1 MCILLLLCL
10 CTPNLLLNL
19 PPFSRML
26 YIFLYVSKS
35 MSLFLLYM
43 FLLFSSH
50 PERCLLTRFRVSF
63 LQFLPLLQLC
73 AFSAC
78 FRATASFLGLAV
90 RTAPTPYTLRHVSVS
105 RCHWRLLISS
115 YVSVC
120 NLPLFSPP
128 LFLFSYPFCHFL
140 PKLYL
145 SHFLM
150 FQV

>member
-1 MCILLLLCL
+1 MCILLLLSL

-19 PPFSRML
+19 PTFSRML
-26 YIFLYVSKS
+26 YIYFSMYLHLCICSFSVCSYV
-35 MSLFLLYM
+35 
-43 FLLFSSH
+43 FSSH

-78 FRATASFLGLAV
+78 FRASASFLGLAV

-120 NLPLFSPP
+120 ILPLFPP
-128 LFLFSYPFCHFL
+128 STFSFFFSFLSLFT
-140 PKLYL
+140 
-145 SHFLM
+145 
-150 FQV
+150 